1 MVPIYSHIC
10 SSQKLFYLQNPELC
24 STLAFRCDAL
34 TFRSYMFLSFSEICQ
49 LWADHY
55 STGPLFLILLYSCFL
70 LSMQFFS
77 LWGLGAVGRIS
88 ILLKFCHFF
97 FIWVFTEVYC
107 QGEALSKGNIYLRF
121 LRTWTPKNFL
131 FLWLLSN
138 FPLRLVIS
146 PLIALTDN
154 LEYVGSLSLVSLF
167 TLKTCCQLFPFRM
180 ESSPGEWLVAFR
192 SRFGTTSQHSLFFAK
207 PTSPLWLPHQVCE
220 FCVILTNNSD
230 V

>member
-1 MVPIYSHIC
+1 M
-10 SSQKLFYLQNPELC
+10 L
-24 STLAFRCDAL
+24 
-34 TFRSYMFLSFSEICQ
+34 
-49 LWADHY
+49 
-55 STGPLFLILLYSCFL
+55 
-70 LSMQFFS
+70 
-77 LWGLGAVGRIS
+77 
-88 ILLKFCHFF
+88 
-97 FIWVFTEVYC
+97 TEVYC

-192 SRFGTTSQHSLFFAK
+192 SRFGTTSQHSLSLPNQPPLCGYHTRCVSSVWYLQIIQMCSFTCSTEDVVCGLFFIY
-207 PTSPLWLPHQVCE
+207 
-220 FCVILTNNSD
+220 FFVILVALTLFKRGHGKIWNQAISLLWQINNI
-230 V
+230 

>member
-1 MVPIYSHIC
+1 MWCAHF
-10 SSQKLFYLQNPELC
+10 QKLHVPVIFWDLP
-24 STLAFRCDAL
+24 AL
-34 TFRSYMFLSFSEICQ
+34 SRSSLHWPLVSDPS
-49 LWADHY
+49 
-55 STGPLFLILLYSCFL
+55 LFLFPTEYAVFFIVGVGGSGENLDFTKILPF
-70 LSMQFFS
+70 
-77 LWGLGAVGRIS
+77 
-88 ILLKFCHFF
+88 FF
-97 FIWVFTEVYC
+97 FIWVLTEVYC